1 MKVIF
6 KINSLKPLTKVIQ
19 HLETEIYLPPIDPHC
34 SSSEHAYGGQI
45 KQQEVNQIPTVLS

>member
-6 KINSLKPLTKVIQ
+6 KINSLKPLIKIIR